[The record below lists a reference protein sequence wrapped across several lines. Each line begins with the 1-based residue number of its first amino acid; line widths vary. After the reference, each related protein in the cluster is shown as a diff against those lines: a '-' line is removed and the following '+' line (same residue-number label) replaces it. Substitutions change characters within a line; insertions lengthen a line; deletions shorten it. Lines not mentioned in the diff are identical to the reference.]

1 MDVLKSGMCGMSV
14 NAASDKD
21 EFWKRALQVSE
32 RRLSVLASNIA
43 NADTPNYKARDI
55 DFRAAMQQAMFE
67 AAPATD
73 PADKTRCSASA
84 NKSESELDIFSS
96 YRVPV
101 QSSVDGNTVDMD
113 TERGA
118 FAEQS
123 VKHQFLL
130 QKVADEYKEMDSM
143 LKNLVG

>member
-1 MDVLKSGMCGMSV
+1 MDGIKNGVCAPSTGAK
-14 NAASDKD
+14 SDKD
-21 EFWKRALQVSE
+21 DFWKRALQVSE

-55 DFRAAMQQAMFE
+55 DFRAAMQQALLE
-67 AAPATD
+67 AAPVTD
-73 PADKTRCSASA
+73 AADKARCGVGVS
-84 NKSESELDIFSS
+84 NSESQPNIFPR
-96 YRVPV
+96 YRIPV

-118 FAEQS
+118 FAEQA

>member
-1 MDVLKSGMCGMSV
+1 MDGIKNGVCGTAA
-14 NAASDKD
+14 NTASDKD

-55 DFRAAMQQAMFE
+55 DFRAAMQQAMLE

-73 PADKTRCSASA
+73 PADMTRCSAGAS
-84 NKSESELDIFSS
+84 KSENELDIFTR

-113 TERGA
+113 AERGA

-143 LKNLVG
+143 LKNLIG

>member
-1 MDVLKSGMCGMSV
+1 MDGIKNGVCATSAS
-14 NAASDKD
+14 AASDKD
-21 EFWKRALQVSE
+21 DFWKRALQVSE
-32 RRLSVLASNIA
+32 RRLNVLASNIA

-55 DFRAAMQQAMFE
+55 DFRAAMQQALLE

-73 PADKTRCSASA
+73 AVDKTRFGAGVSNSQ
-84 NKSESELDIFSS
+84 SELEIFSS
-96 YRVPV
+96 YRIPV

-118 FAEQS
+118 FAEQA

-130 QKVADEYKEMDSM
+130 QKVADEYREMDSM
-143 LKNLVG
+143 LKNLIG